1 MDFPVY
7 SAPYISYQDPLQ
19 QVTNRLHGELMGLFR
34 VLQVTTQ
41 TNGQVIT
48 FSGELLQEAEASY
61 SEIERRFQPLGY
73 TPLLRHERGRDLLIA
88 VEGLNQRVKDRSSL
102 LNLLLL
108 VATILTTLA
117 AGAGLWGASIVLA
130 VKNGSIG
137 EILQTLALG
146 VPFAGT
152 LLGILGVHELG
163 HYAIARLY
171 GVSASLP
178 YFIPTPLIGLGT
190 LGAFISI
197 KSPLKNRK
205 VLFDIG
211 LAGPIAGLMVALPL
225 LLVGLWLSPAV
236 PTYFSGEWTLQQ
248 VGSSLFI
255 DTMVAVLKPVPAG
268 QTLSLHPIFFAA
280 WFGLLITGINL
291 LPVGQLD
298 GGHVAYALFGRF
310 SVTVGG
316 IVLVGLLIAG
326 ALLSSTWY
334 MWAFFVLLG
343 GLRHP
348 QPLNDVTP
356 LDPVRKI
363 LSVLAIGLFWVLIVP
378 APFQ

>member
-1 MDFPVY
+1 MDFPIY
-7 SAPYISYQDPLQ
+7 SAPYLTYQDPLQ
-19 QVTNRLHGELMGLFR
+19 QTTNQLHGELMGLFR
-34 VLQVTTQ
+34 VLQITSH
-41 TNGQVIT
+41 TNGQIIT
-48 FSGELLQEAEASY
+48 FSGELLQEAETTY

-73 TPLLRHERGRDLLIA
+73 TPLLRHERGQDLLIA
-88 VEGLNQRVKDRSSL
+88 VEGVNKQVKNGNL
-102 LNLLLL
+102 LIHLLLL
-108 VATILTTLA
+108 LATILTTLA
-117 AGAGLWGASIVLA
+117 AGASLWGASIVLA
-130 VKNGSIG
+130 VQSGSVAKVV
-137 EILQTLALG
+137 ETLGLG

-163 HYAIARLY
+163 HYAVARLY

-178 YFIPTPLIGLGT
+178 YFIPTPLMGLGT

-197 KSPLKNRK
+197 KSPLKNRT

-211 LAGPIAGLMVALPL
+211 LAGPIAGLMVAVPL
-225 LLVGLWLSPAV
+225 LLLGLWLSPTV
-236 PTYFSGEWTLQQ
+236 PAYFGGEWTLRQ

-255 DTMVAVLKPVPAG
+255 DMMVALLKPVPAG
-268 QTLSLHPIFFAA
+268 QTLALHPIFFAA

-298 GGHVAYALFGRF
+298 GGHVAYALLGRF
-310 SVTVGG
+310 AITVGSV
-316 IVLVGLLIAG
+316 VLMGLLVAG

-363 LSVLAIGLFWVLIVP
+363 LSILAIGLFWVLIVP